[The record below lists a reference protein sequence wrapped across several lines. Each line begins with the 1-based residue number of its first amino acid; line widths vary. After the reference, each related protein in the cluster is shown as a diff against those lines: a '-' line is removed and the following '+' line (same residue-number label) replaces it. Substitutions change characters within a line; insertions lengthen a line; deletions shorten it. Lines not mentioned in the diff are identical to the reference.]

1 MVWSEKKLELF
12 VIIYLFR
19 LYLKDKIFLLQHDSF
34 FVWVLS
40 YFFYQTITALISIAG
55 EYTRHHSEMRS
66 IIHLLLIY
74 KSQSESWQLSY
85 WRKFSD
91 FSETI
96 VNRPS
101 LRVPPMLSPLKLIL
115 IFLPRSLLAEKLDVC
130 CSTWM
135 YSEKF
140 LILISI
146 LAQVTSQFSII
157 LFSCLTKKQKKVI
170 MNYYHVNPTTESDSC
185 SDEESCRGSN
195 LPHSSTLIN
204 PTRKRRR
211 GIIGKFLLSM

>member
-1 MVWSEKKLELF
+1 M
-12 VIIYLFR
+12 
-19 LYLKDKIFLLQHDSF
+19 IFFSYEYCFIFQSDYNSTYIDRGWIHTPSF
-34 FVWVLS
+34 WNEIDNPLASNIQV
-40 YFFYQTITALISIAG
+40 A
-55 EYTRHHSEMRS
+55 
-66 IIHLLLIY
+66 
-74 KSQSESWQLSY
+74 QSESWHLSY

-91 FSETI
+91 FSETV

-115 IFLPRSLLAEKLDVC
+115 IFLPRSLLAEKLDVA
-130 CSTWM
+130 SLRM

-157 LFSCLTKKQKKVI
+157 LFSCLTKKKVI

-211 GIIGKFLLSM
+211 GIIGKFFLSM